1 MYVKVRR
8 RHHANQTYEYLDIV
22 ESHRTGDRVQQRKL
36 GCLGR
41 LDQLDRKQI
50 DRLIEYLRRFASPEG
65 LGGVA
70 LGRVE
75 INAVRE
81 YGVALAVE
89 QLWSELGLNR
99 LLAAVPQKSKPPIR
113 DELFQEA
120 VFRMVVNRLSDPHSK
135 LGLVDW
141 TDEKGTLHRGWQ
153 RDVQWGRPEQ
163 LDYHHYLLSMD
174 RLRPHQQKLEE
185 ALFVRT
191 TDLLSLPLRLC
202 FYDLT
207 STYFE
212 GEGKSELAEYGY
224 SRDHRDDRAQ
234 IVVGLAVTQE
244 GLPITHRV
252 FPGST
257 MDVSTFVPIAEE
269 LQQRFGLH
277 EVVIV
282 ADRAMFSA
290 DNVAEL
296 INSKLRYILAL
307 RARQQK
313 EGELALDFAD
323 LAGLTRP
330 RDIDAPW
337 QWREVQLIEGV
348 RHVVVYSAFKARHD
362 YEVRARRIRRALP
375 ELNQLRKRAAKE
387 GLSVQRI
394 TERATRILTNH
405 KCVRYFTY
413 RIEAGVFEFRIDRT
427 EYGQQRRHDGIF
439 VLETNHPDLT
449 TEEVVASYRQLMEV
463 ERAFRVLKS
472 LVKLRPIYHHRD
484 RRVETHVFIGFLA
497 YLMVKLIEQRLR
509 RAGLSHSIAHALEV
523 LGRMKAV
530 EHTWE
535 NEAIVIKATKPDN
548 ELKALLQA
556 IGVQLG
562 SPILSVSRPA
572 AA

>member
-1 MYVKVRR
+1 
-8 RHHANQTYEYLDIV
+8 
-22 ESHRTGDRVQQRKL
+22 
-36 GCLGR
+36 
-41 LDQLDRKQI
+41 
-50 DRLIEYLRRFASPEG
+50 
-65 LGGVA
+65 
-70 LGRVE
+70 
-75 INAVRE
+75 
-81 YGVALAVE
+81 
-89 QLWSELGLNR
+89 
-99 LLAAVPQKSKPPIR
+99 
-113 DELFQEA
+113 
-120 VFRMVVNRLSDPHSK
+120 
-135 LGLVDW
+135 
-141 TDEKGTLHRGWQ
+141 
-153 RDVQWGRPEQ
+153 
-163 LDYHHYLLSMD
+163 
-174 RLRPHQQKLEE
+174 
-185 ALFVRT
+185 
-191 TDLLSLPLRLC
+191 
-202 FYDLT
+202 
-207 STYFE
+207 
-212 GEGKSELAEYGY
+212 
-224 SRDHRDDRAQ
+224 
-234 IVVGLAVTQE
+234 
-244 GLPITHRV
+244 
-252 FPGST
+252 
-257 MDVSTFVPIAEE
+257 MDVSTFVRIAEE

-282 ADRAMFSA
+282 ADRSMFSA

-296 INSKLRYILAL
+296 VNSKLRYILAL

-323 LAGLTRP
+323 LAGLPRP

-348 RHVVVYSAFKARHD
+348 RHLVVYSAFKARHD

-413 RIEAGVFEFRIDRT
+413 RIEAGVFEFRIDSS
-427 EYGQQRRHDGIF
+427 EYGQQCRHDGIF

-472 LVKLRPIYHHRD
+472 LVKLRPIYHYRD
-484 RRVETHVFIGFLA
+484 RRVETHVFICFLA
-497 YLMVKLIEQRLR
+497 YLMAKLIEQRLR